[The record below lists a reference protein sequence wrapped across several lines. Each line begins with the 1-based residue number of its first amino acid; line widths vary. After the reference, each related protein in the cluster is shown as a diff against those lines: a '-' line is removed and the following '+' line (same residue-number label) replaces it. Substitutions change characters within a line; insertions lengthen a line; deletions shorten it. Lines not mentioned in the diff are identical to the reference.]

1 MRRGGGEIVDAEV
14 NVPELVHQEEDDS
27 DDESEE
33 ESDDEEI
40 KGIIDEPAS

>member
-1 MRRGGGEIVDAEV
+1 VDAEV